1 MTTRTVLTVD
11 LKDDDAAIESY
22 TAHHRRV
29 WPEVLA
35 GLREAG
41 IRDMDI
47 YLLGRRLVMVVESE
61 GPDFR
66 RCFAAYFASHPK
78 VTEWETLMRS
88 ILTPVP
94 GAAPGD
100 WWAPMD
106 PVFSLERATT
116 DPLTTPPAERRR

>member
-11 LKDDDAAIESY
+11 LKDDDVAIESY
-22 TAHHRRV
+22 KTHHRRV

-35 GLREAG
+35 GLRAAG

-61 GPDFR
+61 GPDVR
-66 RCFAAYFASHPK
+66 RCFAAYFDSHPK

-88 ILTPVP
+88 VLKPVP

-106 PVFSLERATT
+106 PVFHLQRATAT
-116 DPLTTPPAERRR
+116 MTTPPAERGR